1 MKPRSTIAA
10 VPGRMGIA
18 ANIMQRFR
26 RRRLGHKMIMM
37 ALLASSLAAATLMIT
52 FLAYDTL
59 NSHAAL
65 RSHLSALADL
75 EGGNSAAAL
84 RLKDPAAATEVL
96 QALRAEPPI
105 VSACLYDSA
114 GRLFAQYQRQP
125 AQENCAAD
133 RIQITAL
140 GEGYARTARP
150 VLHQREALGTLYLTS
165 DLQDVENRR
174 KQILLVGCLLV
185 LVAMAVGGFSAS
197 LLQREISRP
206 LVELVRAMHVITSGE
221 NFQTRVAVSG
231 NDEVTRLGEGFNTM
245 IAELERR
252 EAQKKN
258 FEAKLR
264 FQASNDPLTGLPNRR
279 LFSDR
284 LAQTLALAAREKR
297 MVALLYIDLDGFKLV
312 NDTLGHSIG
321 DSLLVEVA
329 RRFAATMRR
338 SDTLARLGGD
348 EFTVILAGP
357 KSREDATVVAGHLLQ
372 ALALPVVID
381 GHEWNIGASIG
392 ISIYPETAKD
402 ASDLLQQADSAMYSA
417 KRNGKNQA
425 CYFTTEVGSNVRERL
440 NLETELRGAIARG
453 EISVHYQPEFDV
465 ASKRLVRFEALA
477 RWTHPTLGVVS
488 PDQFIPVAEESG
500 LIVSLGSYIL
510 ESACM
515 EAVKWQDTAPYPIQ
529 VAVNV
534 SSVQFSRERF
544 VEDVTSILE
553 LTGLKPE
560 LLQLELTESVMLT
573 GVHRSAETMKRLR
586 ALGVSLAIDDF
597 GTGYSCLSYLPAL
610 PFDALKIDRSFVK
623 DLGHRHESTAMIHS
637 LVALAHNIGM
647 RVIVEGVEKEEQLE
661 LIQKYGGNEIQGYL
675 MGRPTADPA
684 SQIAALVENQA
695 NGSSDLAAAIYRQTL
710 ALPSAP
716 NSVEKT

>member
-1 MKPRSTIAA
+1 MRIAA
-10 VPGRMGIA
+10 D
-18 ANIMQRFR
+18 IMQLFR
-26 RRRLGHKMIMM
+26 RNSFAHKMIMM
-37 ALLASSLAAATLMIT
+37 ALLASSLAAGTLMVT
-52 FLAYDTL
+52 FLVYDRMS
-59 NSHAAL
+59 SHAE
-65 RSHLSALADL
+65 LSSRLSTLADV
-75 EGGNSAAAL
+75 EAENSTAAL
-84 RLKDPAAATEVL
+84 GSNDPAAATEVL

-105 VSACLYDSA
+105 VSACLYDNS

-125 AQENCAAD
+125 GNGSCAAD
-133 RIQITAL
+133 RLQLTPL
-140 GEGYARTARP
+140 DEGYVGTTRP
-150 VLHQREALGTLYLTS
+150 VVYQQDQLGTMYVSS
-165 DLQDVENRR
+165 DLQDVNHRR
-174 KQILLVGCLLV
+174 KQVLLVGCLLV
-185 LVAMAVGGFSAS
+185 LAAVTVGGFSAS

-206 LVELVRAMHVITSGE
+206 LFELARAMHGITSE
-221 NFQTRVAVSG
+221 EDFRTRVAVSG
-231 NDEVTRLGEGFNTM
+231 NDEVARLGEGFNTM

-264 FQASNDPLTGLPNRR
+264 FQASNDALTGLPNRR
-279 LFSDR
+279 LFADR
-284 LAQTLALAAREKR
+284 LAQTLALAVRERR
-297 MVALLYIDLDGFKLV
+297 MVALLYIDLDGFKFV
-312 NDTLGHSIG
+312 NDTLGHSMG

-329 RRFAATMRR
+329 RRFASRMRR

-357 KSREDATVVAGHLLQ
+357 KSRDDAAVVAGHLLET
-372 ALALPVVID
+372 LALPIVID
-381 GHEWNIGASIG
+381 GHELNIGASIG
-392 ISIYPETAKD
+392 ISIYPDTAKD
-402 ASDLLQQADSAMYSA
+402 AGDLLQQADSAMYSA

-425 CYFTTEVGSNVRERL
+425 SYFTSELGSNVRDRH

-453 EISVHYQPEFDV
+453 EITVHYQPEFDV

-477 RWTHPTLGVVS
+477 RWTHPTLGTVP
-488 PDQFIPVAEESG
+488 PDQFIPVAEENG
-500 LIVSLGSYIL
+500 LIVALGSYIL
-510 ESACM
+510 ECACR
-515 EAVKWQDTAPYPIQ
+515 EAVKWQDTAPYPVQ

-534 SSVQFSRERF
+534 SSVQFGRDRF
-544 VEDVTSILE
+544 VEDVTGILE

-695 NGSSDLAAAIYRQTL
+695 DGSSDLAAAIHRQTL

-716 NSVEKT
+716 KSVEKT

>member
-1 MKPRSTIAA
+1 MRLFGSTGLA
-10 VPGRMGIA
+10 
-18 ANIMQRFR
+18 
-26 RRRLGHKMIMM
+26 HKIVMM
-37 ALLASSLAAATLMIT
+37 ALLASSLSSGTLMVT
-52 FLAYDTL
+52 FLAYD
-59 NSHAAL
+59 SVSSQAAL
-65 RSHLSALADL
+65 RARLATLADV
-75 EGGNSAAAL
+75 EGGSSTPAL
-84 RLKDPAAATEVL
+84 RLNDPAAAKEVL
-96 QALRAEPPI
+96 QALRADPPI
-105 VSACLYDSA
+105 LSACLYDNS

-125 AQENCAAD
+125 ANRNCAVE
-133 RIQITAL
+133 RTQIKPL
-140 GEGYARTARP
+140 GEGYASTTRP
-150 VLHQREALGTLYLTS
+150 VVHQGETLGTLYLNS
-165 DLQDVENRR
+165 DLQDVNHRR

-185 LVAMAVGGFSAS
+185 LVAMTVGGFSAS
-197 LLQREISRP
+197 LLQCEISRS
-206 LVELVRAMHVITSGE
+206 LSELVQAMHGITSEE
-221 NFQTRVAVSG
+221 NFRTRVAVSG
-231 NDEVTRLGEGFNTM
+231 TDEVARLGEGFNTM

-264 FQASNDPLTGLPNRR
+264 FQASNDALTGLPNRR
-279 LFSDR
+279 LFADR
-284 LAQTLALAAREKR
+284 LAQTMALAVREKR

-321 DSLLVEVA
+321 DSLLVDVA
-329 RRFAATMRR
+329 RRFASTMRR

-357 KSREDATVVAGHLLQ
+357 KRQEDAAVVAGHLLET
-372 ALALPVVID
+372 LALPIVIH
-381 GHEWNIGASIG
+381 GHELRIGASIG
-392 ISIYPETAKD
+392 ISIYPDTAQD

-425 CYFTTEVGSNVRERL
+425 CYFTTELGSNVRERL
-440 NLETELRGAIARG
+440 NLDTELRGAIQRG

-465 ASKRLVRFEALA
+465 VTKRLVRFEALA
-477 RWTHPTLGVVS
+477 RWSHPTLGVVP
-488 PDQFIPVAEESG
+488 PDQFIHVAEDNG
-500 LIVSLGSYIL
+500 LIVPLGAYIL
-510 ESACM
+510 ECACM
-515 EAVKWQDTAPYPIQ
+515 EAVKWQDAAPYPVQ

-534 SSVQFSRERF
+534 SSVQFGRERF
-544 VEDVTSILE
+544 VEDVTAILE

-573 GVHRSAETMKRLR
+573 GVRRSAETMKRLR

-637 LVALAHNIGM
+637 LVALAQNIGM

-661 LIQKYGGNEIQGYL
+661 LIEKYGGNEVQGFL

-695 NGSSDLAAAIYRQTL
+695 NGSSDLAAAIYRETL
-710 ALPSAP
+710 TLPSAP
-716 NSVEKT
+716 ESVDKT